1 MKKPIYIGVIG
12 GSSCTEKTAELA
24 KSVGQEIA
32 RAGAALV
39 CGGLGGVMEAACRGA
54 KRAGGTTLG
63 ILPSWSKESANE
75 FVDIPIVTG
84 LGDMRNLMVVRNS
97 DAVIALPGKYGTLSE
112 IAFCLNSATPLISL
126 SNWDVSKK
134 IIRARDALQAVEL
147 AVKEIAKR
155 NE

>member
-1 MKKPIYIGVIG
+1 MKKTFYIGVIG
-12 GSSCTEKTAELA
+12 GGSCTEKTAELA
-24 KSVGQEIA
+24 ASVGQEIA
-32 RAGAALV
+32 KAGAVLV

-54 KRAGGTTLG
+54 KQAGGTTLG
-63 ILPSWSKESANE
+63 VLPSWSKESANE

-112 IAFCLNSATPLISL
+112 MAFCLNSATPLISL
-126 SNWDVSKK
+126 SNWNVSKK
-134 IIRARDALQAVEL
+134 IVRARDAQQAVEL
-147 AVKEIAKR
+147 AVNKIAKR